1 MPPGRHPP
9 AEPDKGRPGPSLP
22 SVFSGIN
29 RVYTFPPHRN
39 PANEPMSRPQKR
51 NRKSAGFTL
60 VELLIVMVILGLLS
74 ALVGPR
80 LFGHLGASKTK
91 AARTQIELLGAAL
104 DMYRL
109 DMGRYPS
116 TEEGIA
122 ALSQRP
128 DDEGRA
134 ARWHGPY
141 LKKKVEKDPWDNPY
155 VYVFPGQHGEYDL
168 ISLGADGQP
177 GGEGEDADINSWE

>member
-1 MPPGRHPP
+1 MTHALRGEAGLYFSTPPQ
-9 AEPDKGRPGPSLP
+9 PSE
-22 SVFSGIN
+22 
-29 RVYTFPPHRN
+29 RM
-39 PANEPMSRPQKR
+39 PMSRPQKR

-80 LFGHLGASKTK
+80 LFGHLGASKAK

-116 TEEGIA
+116 TEDGIV

-128 DDEGRA
+128 ADEGRA
-134 ARWHGPY
+134 ARWQGPY
-141 LKKKVEKDPWDNPY
+141 LKKKVEKDPWDNAY

>member
-1 MPPGRHPP
+1 MPYQ
-9 AEPDKGRPGPSLP
+9 
-22 SVFSGIN
+22 N
-29 RVYTFPPHRN
+29 
-39 PANEPMSRPQKR
+39 KR

-80 LFGHLGASKTK
+80 LFGHLGSSKTK

-109 DMGRYPS
+109 DMGRYPA
-116 TEEGIA
+116 TEDGIN
-122 ALSQRP
+122 ALSQKP
-128 DDEGRA
+128 ADEARA
-134 ARWHGPY
+134 ASWRGPY
-141 LKKKVEKDPWDNPY
+141 LKKKVEKDPWGNAY
-155 VYVFPGQHGEYDL
+155 VYAFPGQHGEYDL
-168 ISLGADGQP
+168 VSLGADGQP

>member
-1 MPPGRHPP
+1 MPHSP
-9 AEPDKGRPGPSLP
+9 
-22 SVFSGIN
+22 
-29 RVYTFPPHRN
+29 
-39 PANEPMSRPQKR
+39 KR

-80 LFGHLGASKTK
+80 LFGHLGSSKTK

-109 DMGRYPS
+109 DMGRYPA
-116 TEEGIA
+116 TEDGIN
-122 ALSQRP
+122 ALSQKP
-128 DDEGRA
+128 ADEARA
-134 ARWHGPY
+134 ANWRGPY
-141 LKKKVEKDPWDNPY
+141 LKKKVEKDPWGNAY
-155 VYVFPGQHGEYDL
+155 VYAFPGQHGEYDL
-168 ISLGADGQP
+168 VSLGADGQA

>member
-1 MPPGRHPP
+1 
-9 AEPDKGRPGPSLP
+9 
-22 SVFSGIN
+22 
-29 RVYTFPPHRN
+29 
-39 PANEPMSRPQKR
+39 MSHLSKR

-109 DMGRYPS
+109 DMGRYPA
-116 TEEGIA
+116 TEEGIN
-122 ALSQRP
+122 ALSQKP
-128 DDEGRA
+128 ADEARA
-134 ARWHGPY
+134 ANWRGPY
-141 LKKKVEKDPWDNPY
+141 LKKRVEKDPWGNAY
-155 VYVFPGQHGEYDL
+155 VYAFPGQHGEYDL

-177 GGEGEDADINSWE
+177 GGEGEDADVNSWE